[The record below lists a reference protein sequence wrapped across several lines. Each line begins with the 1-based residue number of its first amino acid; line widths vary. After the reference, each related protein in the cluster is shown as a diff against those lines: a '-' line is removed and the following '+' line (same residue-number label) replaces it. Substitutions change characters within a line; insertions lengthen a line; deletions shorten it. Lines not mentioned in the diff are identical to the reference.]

1 MFKAARV
8 LVLALAA
15 GGLGACGSLSGFD
28 GILTGSI
35 DSNPAIQQAAP
46 GKVYVFRGM
55 GGQFATLELDR
66 LGEKLVKVGVNA
78 EVFNHLNWRA
88 PADQAI
94 KRYKSESMKSPII
107 LVGHSAGADA
117 ALRFANALKDE
128 KVPVSLIIGFDPT
141 RLSFNVP
148 NNVDRYINIYSSWN
162 FFGGGNV
169 SPGSDFHGHFASVD
183 FKWYWEVLHVNLVR
197 IDGLMDKVIA
207 KIVQATNF
215 PPPLDGPTVPIKYA
229 MPRGAAIELW
239 DSGLPI
245 RTEPGDTVKSVAERY
260 AVPAWAVAQ
269 LNGIET
275 WTRLE
280 PGRRLIVP
288 RNLDALAPGGSPPLT
303 SYVGKD
309 H

>member
-1 MFKAARV
+1 MLKPVRF
-8 LVLALAA
+8 LVMALATA
-15 GGLGACGSLSGFD
+15 GLGACGSLSGFD

-35 DSNPAIQQAAP
+35 DGQAGSPQNAP

-66 LGEKLVKVGVNA
+66 LGDKLVKVGVNA
-78 EVFNHLNWRA
+78 EVYNHLNWRA
-88 PADQAI
+88 PAQQAI
-94 KRYKSESMKSPII
+94 DRYKRESIKSPVI

-117 ALRFANALKDE
+117 ALRFASALKSE
-128 KVPVSLIIGFDPT
+128 NVPVSLIIGFDPT

-162 FFGGGNV
+162 FFGGGDV
-169 SPGSDFHGHFASVD
+169 SPGSDFRGHFSSVD

-197 IDGLMDKVIA
+197 IDGLMEKVIA

-215 PPPLDGPTVPIKYA
+215 PPPLEGATVPIKYA
-229 MPRGAAIELW
+229 MPRNVPIELW
-239 DSGLPI
+239 DSGLPV
-245 RTEPGDTVKSVAERY
+245 RTEPGDTVRSVAERY

-269 LNGIET
+269 INGVGSNA
-275 WTRLE
+275 RFDA
-280 PGRRLIVP
+280 GRRLVVP
-288 RNLDALAPGGSPPLT
+288 RNLDALAPGVSPPLT
-303 SYVGKD
+303 SYVGN

>member
-1 MFKAARV
+1 MFKPLRIV
-8 LVLALAA
+8 VVALAA
-15 GGLGACGSLSGFD
+15 GALGACSSLSGFES
-28 GILTGSI
+28 IITGSA
-35 DSNPAIQQAAP
+35 DTAARQEHAP

-66 LGEKLVKVGVNA
+66 LGEKLKQVGVNA
-78 EVFNHLNWRA
+78 DVYNHLNWRA
-88 PADQAI
+88 PASEAI
-94 KRYKSESMKSPII
+94 KRYKGEHIKSPII

-117 ALRFANALKDE
+117 ALRFANALREE

-169 SPGSDFHGHFASVD
+169 SPGDDFHGHFSSVD

-197 IDGLMDKVIA
+197 INGLMDKVIA

-215 PPPLDGPTVPIKYA
+215 PPPLEGATVPIKYA
-229 MPRGAAIELW
+229 MPRNVPIELW

-245 RTEPGDTVKSVAERY
+245 RTEQGDTVRSVAERY
-260 AVPAWAVAQ
+260 AVPVWAVAQ
-269 LNGIET
+269 LNNVSQSAKFDA
-275 WTRLE
+275 
-280 PGRRLIVP
+280 GRRLIVP
-288 RNLDALAPGGSPPLT
+288 RNLDALAPGISPPLT
-303 SYVGKD
+303 SYVGRD

>member
-1 MFKAARV
+1 MFKPVRV
-8 LVLALAA
+8 LVLTLAA

-35 DSNPAIQQAAP
+35 DGKTAIQQAAP
-46 GKVYVFRGM
+46 GKVYIFRGI
-55 GGQFATLELDR
+55 GGQFATLELDH

-78 EVFNHLNWRA
+78 DVYNHLNWRG
-88 PADQAI
+88 PAQEAI
-94 KRYKSESMKSPII
+94 DRYKREPVKSPII

-117 ALRFANALKDE
+117 ALRFAGALREE

-197 IDGLMDKVIA
+197 ISGLQDKVIA

-215 PPPLDGPTVPIKYA
+215 PPPLEGATVPIKYA
-229 MPRGAAIELW
+229 MPRNAPIELW

-245 RTEPGDTVKSVAERY
+245 RTEAGDTVKTVADRY

-269 LNGIET
+269 INNVDSSA
-275 WTRLE
+275 RFVA
-280 PGRRLIVP
+280 GRRVIVP
-288 RNLDALAPGGSPPLT
+288 RNLDALSPGASPPLT
-303 SYVGKD
+303 SYVGRE